1 MRLVTF
7 QTMDALKSLI
17 LNGKLICDE
26 LYINIKKVGCAY
38 QWIAKKNQSIP
49 NKMNAKYPL
58 WC

>member
-38 QWIAKKNQSIP
+38 QWIAKKESI
-49 NKMNAKYPL
+49 YSR
-58 WC
+58 